1 MEKMPKYTLLLH
13 DSIIHH
19 GRILYRI
26 RALRDLPKTGIRADT
41 LGGYVAGYSNLDL
54 WEGDAFIAD
63 DAKAFDES
71 RVEGNALV
79 KDHAQIFGD
88 AIARDEAVMSG
99 FAIAK
104 HRAIL
109 CGSARLIDAAAAEGT
124 VFIGGHAVVHTTVNQ
139 GTIMD

>member
-26 RALRDLPKTGIRADT
+26 RALRNLPKTGIRAGT

-54 WEGDAFIAD
+54 WNGDAWIAD

-71 RVEGNALV
+71 RVEGDALI
-79 KDHAQIFGD
+79 KGHAQIFGD
-88 AIARDEAVMSG
+88 AIARDKAVMAG
-99 FAIAK
+99 HALAK

-109 CGSARLIDAAAAEGT
+109 CDNCALIDVASAEGD
-124 VFIGGHAVVHTTVNQ
+124 VLIGGHATVSVTVNH
-139 GTIMD
+139 GSIME